1 MKTTSISNEA
11 SKLANENKLGATA
24 SSQNNTFSS
33 FNKREKMTDWWPF
46 RWDPSACSSSSAKG
60 IGAGTMKKEDIK
72 L

>member
-1 MKTTSISNEA
+1 MK
-11 SKLANENKLGATA
+11 ANENQKDFTKISNSPFGTTSTTTGN
-24 SSQNNTFSS
+24 SSL
-33 FNKREKMTDWWPF
+33 KREKFPSWWPL